1 MRYLSSVSLALVVL
15 MALACTATPIEK
27 SQPIQSSAA
36 TPTPEPKS
44 AIEQVRAGPYG
55 QFEFLISDDTSLP
68 AYRVK
73 DKLGVDGLESRANP
87 ETGLVEVRPIDGDWL
102 QVQPAYRSP
111 LGEFLPLCWS
121 IAPDL
126 TPDYLPNP
134 HAPHSTQYRNHAN

>member
-15 MALACTATPIEK
+15 MALACTATPVEK

-36 TPTPEPKS
+36 APTPEPKS
-44 AIEQVRAGPYG
+44 AIEQVRVGPYG
-55 QFEFLISDDTSLP
+55 QFEFLISDDTSLT

-111 LGEFLPLCWS
+111 LGELLPLCSS

-126 TPDYLPNP
+126 TTRLPSKSSC
-134 HAPHSTQYRNHAN
+134 ATFYTI